1 MSPRVQ
7 SLYDDPLAG
16 CLPIFEDSE
25 AATNMLRSLLLRL
38 RIFYSESVSTALGDQ
53 IITESGN
60 SGIYRMEYVINEV
73 QHEIRRAGSSFNP
86 SFEAIL
92 LNNWVKDLLK
102 RVPEDQVWQFH
113 RLVLKYRN
121 ERKR

>member
-7 SLYDDPLAG
+7 SLYDEPLAG
-16 CLPIFEDSE
+16 CLPVFEDAA

-38 RIFYSESVSTALGDQ
+38 RIYYTEKVCTALGDC
-53 IITESGN
+53 IIAEAGN
-60 SGIYRMEYVINEV
+60 FSIYRMEYVINEV
-73 QHEIRRAGSSFNP
+73 QYEIRRASNYNP
-86 SFEAIL
+86 AFEEVL

-102 RVPEDQVWQFH
+102 RVPEDAVWQFNKVV
-113 RLVLKYRN
+113 RAYRE